1 MSDYP
6 ECEQFT
12 GRKRQICR
20 GDAGKALAD
29 QWRLKRWNLPAWEP
43 SAAPVK
49 SRGLG
54 DTIAKITKATGIEKV
69 VDYVAEKV
77 TGKKGGCGC
86 KKRAE
91 KLNEMFPYGDAT

>member
-20 GDAGKALAD
+20 GEAGKALAD
-29 QWRLKRWNLPAWEP
+29 QWRVKKWNLPEWRP
-43 SAAPVK
+43 SAVHAK

-54 DTIAKITKATGIEKV
+54 DTIAKITHATGIDIM
-69 VDYVAEKV
+69 VDYVSEKV

-86 KKRAE
+86 KARQE
-91 KLNEMFPYGDAT
+91 KLNQIVPYGGQE